1 MKNFASE
8 EPADGR
14 FVFQSSGVTQHLCAL
29 LSDWSRQT
37 ISAWLENAPRPKTML
52 ESSGEPDDEFRRN
65 TPLTAF
71 VRRQILPRDLRAA
84 NFFAVG
90 LYDSNYPDLL
100 SHIPDPPLV
109 LFCLGDLAVLEQRS
123 VALVGA
129 RQSTGTGRGMAH
141 SMAAGLAVRGCTVVS
156 GLALGID
163 AAAHRGALT
172 VSGGKTVAVLGSGFG
187 HLYPKQNRGLA
198 KAILRAGGLL
208 MSEYPSGMGPRPYQF
223 PERNRLI
230 SGLSELTV
238 LVEAGV
244 KSGSLITA
252 RLALEQGRDLCAVPG
267 PALSPL
273 SAGCHRMI
281 RQGAALVTCVEEIAE
296 EMGGLPEPALA
307 TGQPAIENSA
317 PPPSETS
324 AQILEAIAAEPRQL
338 DEIAVLIGRDPQPV
352 SQCLMELQ
360 LSGVVRHGPDGY
372 IRLL

>member
-14 FVFQSSGVTQHLCAL
+14 FGFQCSGVTQHLCVL

-37 ISAWLENAPRPKTML
+37 ISAWLAQAPAPDTL
-52 ESSGEPDDEFRRN
+52 LQFSGKPDDRHRRSA
-65 TPLTAF
+65 PLTVF
-71 VRRQILPRDLRAA
+71 IQRETLPRDLRAFD
-84 NFFAVG
+84 FFAIG
-90 LYDSNYPDLL
+90 LYDSTYPDLL
-100 SHIPDPPLV
+100 KHIPDPPLV

-129 RQSTGTGRGMAH
+129 RQSTDTGRGLAH

-156 GLALGID
+156 GLAVGID

-208 MSEYPSGMGPRPYQF
+208 MSEYPPGMEPRPYQF

-281 RQGAALVTCVEEIAE
+281 RQGAALVTCVKEIAE

-307 TGQPAIENSA
+307 TVQPATENSPL
-317 PPPSETS
+317 PPNETS
-324 AQILEAIAAEPRQL
+324 AQILKAIAAEPRQL

-360 LSGVVRHGPDGY
+360 LSGFVRQGPDGY